1 MVVSKGEVGSE
12 VSQISAVFQLF
23 IHKMK
28 INKIPQMRRMLKSF
42 AKDMRDGVLEETIG
56 MP

>member
-28 INKIPQMRRMLKSF
+28 INKIPQMRRMLMSF